1 MPSSFR
7 QDATG
12 SMTYPARWTLNRF
25 LFKSPVI
32 WWRMGLGPL
41 LRRWMLLLTTW
52 GRKSRLPRQ
61 TLLSYTLHAGKAYV
75 ISGWG
80 DRPDWYRN
88 LSADPHV
95 TVQFSSSPFAAI
107 ARRVVD
113 VEEYTTVFQILLR
126 TGGDSHFRPWLKS
139 LDIAFGPVAAR
150 LS

>member
-52 GRKSRLPRQ
+52 GRRSRLPRH

-80 DRPDWYRN
+80 DRTDWYQN
-88 LSADPHV
+88 LSADPQV
-95 TVQFSSSPFAAI
+95 TVQFGSSPFAAI
-107 ARRVVD
+107 ARRV
-113 VEEYTTVFQILLR
+113 
-126 TGGDSHFRPWLKS
+126 GG
-139 LDIAFGPVAAR
+139 
-150 LS
+150 